1 MLGNPKRGIMFNSPT
16 STSTYRVQCSFCD
29 HRSWAKPDRIK
40 PEDMPKWKSH
50 TCSPWSCNGFTCLVR
65 YVESGG
71 NEFFVANNKYLMC
84 YKCKK
89 LDGSQIYQLR
99 PFDKLPANAEIYL
112 RSSDSTTSKTTEEY
126 KSYYPSQ
133 FESN

>member
-1 MLGNPKRGIMFNSPT
+1 MIGNPVRGIMFNSP
-16 STSTYRVQCSFCD
+16 SSLDTYRVKCSFCN
-29 HRSWAKPDRIK
+29 HESYAKPDRIA

-50 TCSPWSCNGFTCLVR
+50 SCDLWCHGFTCLKH

-71 NEFFVANNKYLMC
+71 NEFYVSNNKHLMC

-89 LDGSQIYQLR
+89 KEGSQTYQLR
-99 PFDKLPANAEIYL
+99 PFDKLPKNAEINS
-112 RSSDSTTSKTTEEY
+112 RPGDFITKTTECY
-126 KSYYPSQ
+126 KHDYPYQ